1 MTAPRPARDLL
12 LVIATAFTPMAQAQ
26 APNMQP
32 GLWEVTFR
40 VEVPGRPAEMNTM
53 RQCLTAEQI
62 KQAAS
67 ATPTAPQGDCTVS
80 DYKATADGASWKF
93 DCKGENPMSGSG
105 SIAWQGASY
114 SGATRVVTRE
124 NDRPTVINQSYS
136 GVRVG
141 ECPAGGA
148 PGR

>member
-1 MTAPRPARDLL
+1 MALRRSRLATLFCAAVLAP
-12 LVIATAFTPMAQAQ
+12 LVHAQ

-40 VEVPGRPAEMNTM
+40 VETSGRPAEVNTM
-53 RQCLTAEQI
+53 RQCLTAEQVR
-62 KQAAS
+62 QAAS
-67 ATPTAPQGDCTVS
+67 AKPTAPQGDCTVN

-105 SIAWQGASY
+105 SITWQGASY
-114 SGATRVVTRE
+114 SGATRVETRE
-124 NDRPTVINQSYS
+124 DGRPVVVNQTYS

-141 ECPAGGA
+141 ECPAGGTQKQ
-148 PGR
+148 

>member
-1 MTAPRPARDLL
+1 MFARPFRFIPILVAAAIAPSAH
-12 LVIATAFTPMAQAQ
+12 AQ

-40 VEVPGRPAEMNTM
+40 IEMSGRPAQVDTT
-53 RQCLTAEQI
+53 RQCLTAEQV

-67 ATPTAPQGDCTVS
+67 ANPTTPQGDCTVS

-93 DCKGENPMSGSG
+93 DCKGDNPMSGSG

-114 SGATRVVTRE
+114 SGATRVEMRE
-124 NDRPTVINQSYS
+124 SGRPVVVNQTYS

-141 ECPAGGA
+141 ECQAGGA
-148 PGR
+148 PKR